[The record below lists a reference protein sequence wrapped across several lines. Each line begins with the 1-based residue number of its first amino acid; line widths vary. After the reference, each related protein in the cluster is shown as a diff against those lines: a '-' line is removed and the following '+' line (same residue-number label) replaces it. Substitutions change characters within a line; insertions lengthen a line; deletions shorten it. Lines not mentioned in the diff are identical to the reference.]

1 MTQSTIRVLAIN
13 GGKPE
18 SGVASSLIECV
29 LGVLRTQGIET
40 ERIELAGMHLH
51 DCSGC
56 HQCSIQKDGRCA
68 QNDDMGNL
76 MIEKMAQSDGILF
89 AAPTH
94 DSDVAPELQALM
106 ERACRVAKA
115 NDQMFRR
122 KVGAAIVSMHRAGAI
137 HAFDSINHFFLM
149 NEMIVPGAMFWNA
162 GADPASAGMDAES
175 AKAMTALA
183 QNVAWLL
190 KGMKR
195 SEEVPDLEEIL
206 AP

>member
-1 MTQSTIRVLAIN
+1 MNQATIRVLAIN

-18 SGVASSLIECV
+18 SENASSLIECV
-29 LGVLRTQGIET
+29 LGFLKAQGIQT
-40 ERIELAGMHLH
+40 ERVELAGMSLH

-76 MIEKMAQSDGILF
+76 MIEKMAQADGILF

-94 DSDVAPELQALM
+94 DDDVAPELQALM

-115 NDQMFRR
+115 NNQMFRR
-122 KVGAAIVSMHRAGAI
+122 KVGASIVSMQRAGAI

-162 GADPASAGMDAES
+162 GVDSDGGLDAES
-175 AKAMTALA
+175 AKAMMTLG
-183 QNVAWLL
+183 QNIAWLL
-190 KGMKR
+190 LGMKR
-195 SEEVPDLEEIL
+195 SEEIPGLEEIL